1 MASAAGPVTL
11 DFKSEMPVTLH
22 LDTTTDVVYKTIAKL
37 AGINVLIDPEYKPQ
51 KISFD
56 LKDVSIR
63 EAIDML
69 ALQSRTFWR
78 PVSSN
83 TIMVAADNASK
94 RKELE
99 QNVMTTF

>member
-1 MASAAGPVTL
+1 
-11 DFKSEMPVTLH
+11 
-22 LDTTTDVVYKTIAKL
+22 
-37 AGINVLIDPEYKPQ
+37 VLIDPEYKPQ

-78 PVSSN
+78 PLSSN
-83 TIMVAADNASK
+83 TIYGCGRQRIQA
-94 RKELE
+94 KEL
-99 QNVMTTF
+99 NKM